1 MYIELE
7 HKLTNKRRLIKYK
20 LASQP
25 YLNSPVR
32 VKKVT
37 KCKYQKFA
45 NQVLLFYS
53 LTFRDSQEQEL
64 FGINDVTLIKISTK
78 DLNKLIREK
87 NISKQRSDEIKRERR
102 RLKNRGYAAN
112 CRINRDA
119 AEDRLSKENEAILKR
134 LDNRRK
140 YRREVESE
148 TEEKKLE
155 NMRISDEI
163 ARLAEE
169 ERKLEESCKKL
180 KAENH

>member
-1 MYIELE
+1 M
-7 HKLTNKRRLIKYK
+7 
-20 LASQP
+20 
-25 YLNSPVR
+25 
-32 VKKVT
+32 
-37 KCKYQKFA
+37 
-45 NQVLLFYS
+45 
-53 LTFRDSQEQEL
+53 
-64 FGINDVTLIKISTK
+64 
-78 DLNKLIREK
+78 
-87 NISKQRSDEIKRERR
+87 
-102 RLKNRGYAAN
+102 
-112 CRINRDA
+112 
-119 AEDRLSKENEAILKR
+119 ILKR

>member
-1 MYIELE
+1 M
-7 HKLTNKRRLIKYK
+7 
-20 LASQP
+20 
-25 YLNSPVR
+25 
-32 VKKVT
+32 
-37 KCKYQKFA
+37 
-45 NQVLLFYS
+45 
-53 LTFRDSQEQEL
+53 
-64 FGINDVTLIKISTK
+64 K

-112 CRINRDA
+112 CCAKRDA
-119 AEDRLSKENEAILKR
+119 AEDRLAKENEAILNR